1 MNRSPTRRTVA
12 KLLLAAPAAAAVA
25 PLACQTAGP
34 SSAAPRLTPEQ
45 KQQQQEI
52 AKTVSRLDKS
62 LERLKAMEIPVGS
75 EPAIHFS
82 PLLARK

>member
-1 MNRSPTRRTVA
+1 M
-12 KLLLAAPAAAAVA
+12 A

-34 SSAAPRLTPEQ
+34 SKGAERLTPEQ

-52 AKTVSRLDKS
+52 AKTVSRLDRS
-62 LERLKAMEIPVGS
+62 LERLKAMEIPVGA